1 MDWLKPDSNSLVSM
15 VRYDVKKKKKILIQT
30 QHWSDKRKWCKETK
44 TSNFQQPNMIYIWLK
59 QISGQKTEERHY
71 FQHWVDQYKT
81 PSVHHHIPLSKISN
95 TNQNSPPKKS
105 ILQRGTNLRPQQI
118 LAFPEHIE

>member
-1 MDWLKPDSNSLVSM
+1 M

-44 TSNFQQPNMIYIWLK
+44 TSDFQQPNMIYIWLK

-71 FQHWVDQYKT
+71 FQHWVDQYKLHLSIITSHYAKSQT
-81 PSVHHHIPLSKISN
+81 PIKIHH
-95 TNQNSPPKKS
+95 PK
-105 ILQRGTNLRPQQI
+105 NLYYNEEQI
-118 LAFPEHIE
+118 